1 MRHKY
6 ATAAIVLARSSAG
19 EDSTLVTLLTHDLG
33 LVRVRAQGLRKPG
46 AKLAAS
52 LQTLSESD
60 VILVRGKDGWRLS
73 GAVLGDN
80 HFQAMEHSAR
90 LRAGRV
96 AGLVLR
102 LVAGE
107 AADAALYATLKG
119 FLSFLAARP
128 LEEHD
133 AAECL
138 AALRILHILGLDA
151 GELGSLATDSYSVEE
166 LSAVASGRSTIIAR
180 INRGLAASGL

>member
-6 ATAAIVLARSSAG
+6 ATEALVLGRTPISEESA
-19 EDSTLVTLLTHDLG
+19 LITLLTRELG

-46 AKLAAS
+46 AKLAAA
-52 LQTLSESD
+52 LQTLCETE

-73 GAVLGDN
+73 GAVLTGN
-80 HFQAMEHSAR
+80 HFATMERPAR
-90 LRAGRV
+90 LRAGRL

-107 AADAALYATLKG
+107 AAEPALYAALKG
-119 FLSFLAARP
+119 FLIHLATRP
-128 LEEHD
+128 EAEHD

-138 AALRILHILGLDA
+138 AALRLLRLLGLDA
-151 GELGSLATDSYSVEE
+151 GEPVSEAVESYSLEE
-166 LSAVASGRSTIIAR
+166 LSLVSTNRSAIITR